1 MTYNPN
7 RIQFKALPRK
17 DQDRIAGAIARG
29 EAVEWFAAGAW
40 VVWLGGTCSV
50 DMIYRIPPDP
60 KPAKDPNRPR
70 PAHKLNLRDG
80 DVVRKAGFNG
90 VGLPWDAITVGCCL
104 SPGSDWLAGL
114 IESPPPKS
122 QRPLFVV
129 VSRANG
135 DEA

>member
-29 EAVEWFAAGAW
+29 EVVEFWWTDEW
-40 VVWLGGTCSV
+40 VPNCMG
-50 DMIYRIPPDP
+50 IKNFRAYRIQPTA

-80 DVVRKAGFNG
+80 DVVQLVKWEDGSIS
-90 VGLPWDAITVGCCL
+90 LIGCLRICGR
-104 SPGSDWLAGL
+104 SAWLQSH
-114 IESPPPKS
+114 IESPLPKG
-122 QRPLFVV
+122 QRPLFTV

-135 DEA
+135 GEA